1 MKKVL
6 IISHSMNIG
15 GAEKALLGL
24 LSSFDYENY
33 CVDLFLCRHEGEFI
47 QFIPKNVNLLPA
59 NQSEYLAIPM
69 KALIKKKKWKIVYGR
84 LKAKILAKIKTK
96 SLNLSNN
103 NQVELLYSHKYTYK
117 YFDSINPHVEYDLA
131 ISFLTPHYICANK
144 CKAKKKIAWIHTDYA
159 TIDLDIDSE
168 LEMWNPFDYII
179 SISDQCTQSFLLKM
193 PTLEKKIVRIDNI
206 ITNEMII
213 EQSELFQPTE
223 MKANN
228 NELIFCS
235 IGRFCNAKNFDNI
248 PNICKRLLQ
257 LGIKIKWY
265 IIGYGGDEKLIISK
279 IREENMQ
286 SHVIILG
293 KKVNPYPYIKK
304 CDFYLQ
310 PSRYEGKS
318 VSVREAQILH
328 KLVIITN
335 YPTANS
341 QLENGIDGVIVPMD
355 NEGCAK
361 GILNFLQNV
370 ELQKKILT
378 NLNLHDYSNSS
389 EIKKIYKLMENKL

>member
-1 MKKVL
+1 MKRIL
-6 IISHSMNIG
+6 LLSQTMEIG

-24 LSSFDYENY
+24 LNSFDYSKY
-33 CVDLFLCRHEGEFI
+33 SVDLYLCRHKGDFFRYLPNE
-47 QFIPKNVNLLPA
+47 VNILPM
-59 NQSEYLAIPM
+59 NQGKYLAVPLQELIQERQWKM
-69 KALIKKKKWKIVYGR
+69 LYGRIKAKFLALKRIKKLG
-84 LKAKILAKIKTK
+84 LK
-96 SLNLSNN
+96 SE
-103 NQVELLYSHKYTYK
+103 NQVELLYSHKYTNK
-117 YFDSINPHVEYDLA
+117 YFDYINPNIEYDLA
-131 ISFLTPHYICANK
+131 ISFLTPHYICINK

-168 LEMWNPFDYII
+168 LDMWNPFDYII
-179 SISDQCTQSFLLKM
+179 SISDQCTQSFLSKM
-193 PTLEKKIVRIDNI
+193 PTLEKKIIRIDNI
-206 ITNEMII
+206 ITNKMII
-213 EQSELFQPTE
+213 EQSELFQPIE
-223 MKANN
+223 MKVNN

-235 IGRFCNAKNFDNI
+235 IGRFCHAKNFDNI

-257 LGIKIKWY
+257 LGINIRWY

-310 PSRYEGKS
+310 LSRYEGKS

-361 GILNFLQNV
+361 GILNFLQDI

-389 EIKKIYKLMENKL
+389 EIKKIYKLMENNL

>member
-1 MKKVL
+1 MKKILV
-6 IISHSMNIG
+6 ISHAMNIG

-33 CVDLFLCRHEGEFI
+33 CIDLFLCRHEGELM
-47 QFIPKNVNLLPA
+47 QFIPKNINLLSV
-59 NQSEYLAIPM
+59 NQSEYLAVPM

-84 LKAKILAKIKTK
+84 LKAKVLAKIKIK

-117 YFDSINPHVEYDLA
+117 YFDFINPHVEYDLA
-131 ISFLTPHYICANK
+131 ISFLTPHYICSNK

-179 SISDQCTQSFLLKM
+179 SISDQCTQSFLSKM
-193 PTLEKKIVRIDNI
+193 PTLEKKIIRIDNI
-206 ITNEMII
+206 ITDKMII
-213 EQSELFQPTE
+213 KQSELFHPIE
-223 MKANN
+223 MKVNN

-235 IGRFCNAKNFDNI
+235 IGRFCHAKNFDNI

-257 LGIKIKWY
+257 LGINIRWY

-361 GILNFLQNV
+361 GILNFLQDI
-370 ELQKKILT
+370 ELQRKILN

-389 EIKKIYKLMENKL
+389 EIKKIYKLMESNL